1 MAQNYFLKIFDLGL
15 DGPYADMYNRDNAR
29 EKEREMKNLSHQE
42 MMEMA
47 MGFGY
52 DGEPIEA
59 VYDMCDIFKVS
70 EEKREQLIAA
80 YEEGHFDW

>member
-1 MAQNYFLKIFDLGL
+1 MVENICIIPAHKKAKD
-15 DGPYADMYNRDNAR
+15 
-29 EKEREMKNLSHQE
+29 KEMKNLSHQE

-70 EEKREQLIAA
+70 EEKREQLVAA

>member
-1 MAQNYFLKIFDLGL
+1 M
-15 DGPYADMYNRDNAR
+15 
-29 EKEREMKNLSHQE
+29 MKNLSHQE
-42 MMEMA
+42 MIEMA

-70 EEKREQLIAA
+70 DEKRKQIVAA